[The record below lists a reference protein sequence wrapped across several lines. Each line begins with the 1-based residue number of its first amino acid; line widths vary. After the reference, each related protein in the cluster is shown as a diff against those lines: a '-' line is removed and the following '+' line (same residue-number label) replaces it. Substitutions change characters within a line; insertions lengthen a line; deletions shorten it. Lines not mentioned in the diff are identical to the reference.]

1 MLIACVPENTQ
12 LCVPILVLSFGMV
25 FASIHNKLYYN
36 VILFDFTDASF
47 NLKQCNIYGTVRL
60 YDT

>member
-1 MLIACVPENTQ
+1 VLIACVPENTQ
-12 LCVPILVLSFGMV
+12 LCVPIPISFVIRYGIR
-25 FASIHNKLYYN
+25 IHSQLYYN

-60 YDT
+60 YNT